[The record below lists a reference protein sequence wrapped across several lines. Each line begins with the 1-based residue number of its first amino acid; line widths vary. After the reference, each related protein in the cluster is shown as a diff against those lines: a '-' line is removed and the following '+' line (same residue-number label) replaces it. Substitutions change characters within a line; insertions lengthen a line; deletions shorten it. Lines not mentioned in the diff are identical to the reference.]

1 MQCQCCVKMDRRR
14 LLYCVLISTLILV
27 RTENINFDN
36 CRVISVKIGNEQ
48 DRDVLEKLGSFSDL
62 VHFSPTPSIVGELI
76 DLIAPQDMFDDI
88 QQVLDANEIQYK
100 ENEKNIQRY
109 SENFSSFL
117 SFTLPKIK

>member
-36 CRVISVKIGNEQ
+36 YRVISVKIGNEQ

>member
-1 MQCQCCVKMDRRR
+1 MDRRR

-36 CRVISVKIGNEQ
+36 YRVISVKIGNEQ